1 MYLRRLTEQDAIQA
15 LEMWSRSPA
24 ANDVPAVELQSVQSR
39 LRAAMRST
47 VPLWHVIVDSLGD
60 AVDGYGKPPG
70 FAVSTYFMQNMD
82 ELRELARQC
91 LVEFLEE
98 DKPDELEEAIQNP
111 QFQEWARQWYLQSE
125 DLSDVRSV
133 RYMCRLPGCNVLLHC
148 IRNDFGECCKLLLS
162 RFSDQTRAQDWLVLA
177 EPMRVFNQYEGISFH
192 EAAYCGST
200 ECLQALIEYAN
211 QHGISWKEVKDK
223 QGKTALEVAK
233 SQVGGRVGERVPA
246 LQILQLEHG
255 VTDLVQ
261 PACDA
266 SQEGILIASLAHS
279 TEGGKWEETARK
291 RCPLAAAT
299 TTWSELLSLTQRALQ
314 ELHEI
319 RSTDDEKV
327 LLLLSK
333 TAVQDDDG
341 SAIHS
346 FFEVC
351 CNVASLGFNKCTLT
365 SPEAATIVL
374 SAVRSCLQKETP
386 PRWERL
392 YIFQAMALP
401 TTGHETD
408 AHAAVEHKQ
417 KFAHMIEHLC
427 QLIVKQPS
435 CPLWRVDSLPV
446 SRLTE
451 ENRHLAALLKSALD
465 VKGCIRLLRAGNF
478 PYRFFWT
485 RLTWMERR
493 LKRAEMGIVAQT
505 NFLSRSEAT

>member
-1 MYLRRLTEQDAIQA
+1 MLVPSMPESSALTSPRRRRCRQGHCAAGLFDERLPQAWRHPTCVLIWERCHCSLERDSWHLVIKIVPALVYFMRDFTNHHVVTADHVVLSCPAEVALVCQQPKASSKGNARLFSIMYLRRLTEQDAIQA

-200 ECLQALIEYAN
+200 ECLQALIDACQHVAN
-211 QHGISWKEVKDK
+211 S
-223 QGKTALEVAK
+223 
-233 SQVGGRVGERVPA
+233 
-246 LQILQLEHG
+246 
-255 VTDLVQ
+255 
-261 PACDA
+261 
-266 SQEGILIASLAHS
+266 SL
-279 TEGGKWEETARK
+279 
-291 RCPLAAAT
+291 
-299 TTWSELLSLTQRALQ
+299 
-314 ELHEI
+314 
-319 RSTDDEKV
+319 
-327 LLLLSK
+327 
-333 TAVQDDDG
+333 
-341 SAIHS
+341 
-346 FFEVC
+346 
-351 CNVASLGFNKCTLT
+351 
-365 SPEAATIVL
+365 
-374 SAVRSCLQKETP
+374 
-386 PRWERL
+386 
-392 YIFQAMALP
+392 
-401 TTGHETD
+401 
-408 AHAAVEHKQ
+408 
-417 KFAHMIEHLC
+417 
-427 QLIVKQPS
+427 
-435 CPLWRVDSLPV
+435 
-446 SRLTE
+446 
-451 ENRHLAALLKSALD
+451 
-465 VKGCIRLLRAGNF
+465 
-478 PYRFFWT
+478 
-485 RLTWMERR
+485 
-493 LKRAEMGIVAQT
+493 
-505 NFLSRSEAT
+505 